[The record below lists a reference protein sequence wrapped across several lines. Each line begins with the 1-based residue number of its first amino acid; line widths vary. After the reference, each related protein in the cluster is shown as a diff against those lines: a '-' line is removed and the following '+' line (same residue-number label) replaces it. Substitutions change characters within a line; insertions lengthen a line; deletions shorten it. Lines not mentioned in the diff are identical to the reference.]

1 MTTGALLWLLVTAI
15 STATFFI
22 VAAIVSVRGFHD
34 LLDLLR
40 VTRPRHGDTDEH
52 V

>member
-1 MTTGALLWLLVTAI
+1 MTSGTLFWVIVTAI
-15 STATFFI
+15 STSTFFI

-40 VTRPRHGDTDEH
+40 VTKPPHDDTEEH